1 MMNFAFLNLDPI
13 FIPMCLLITDKSL
26 VKINLEVELMYELL
40 P

>member
-13 FIPMCLLITDKSL
+13 FISMYLFRTDERL
-26 VKINLEVELMYELL
+26 RKINLEVELTYELL